1 MRHALYKRS
10 FGTRIWLSFLLL
22 ISISILATG
31 WASYRIAADTLK
43 KNALQMSQES
53 VNKSAQILDEKL
65 QKIAVSMMSLMM
77 SDSFHDAMD
86 DANARDASQ
95 YYLHLSNLQPVFS
108 QLLFNEPIIR
118 SLLLSTRIGDFYPT
132 NNVRV
137 PGYSFY
143 DTPIYKEM
151 KQNRRAIWLEAHQ
164 DPFFTGKDRVLSLVM
179 EGVMNYPLNDVYIMV
194 NIKEKD
200 LVSLLESN
208 LSRDSGPIF
217 MLNSSG
223 QPVMN
228 ASVPGGIHYA
238 DVQDA
243 LARTDPSGKSESGA
257 FEYDVDGATY
267 LVNYYRS
274 QLVPDWVVYRM
285 QSEGALLSQATAIK
299 WAAITIV
306 SVFGVVALVFSNVL
320 ARLLTRPLAKLAKLM
335 TRVET
340 EDDLGTRYRSHSD
353 DEVGMAGVAFNRML
367 DRIEKLIGDMR
378 EAEQS
383 KRKAEMKALTAH
395 IDPHFFYNALHTV
408 YCKSV
413 LGENEQVN
421 RMIIALS
428 DMFRLGLN
436 NGEDMT
442 TLEAELEHVRQYLTI
457 QQGCYEELF
466 EYEIEAAP
474 NVPLQHPVLKLV
486 LQPLVE
492 NSILH
497 GFRERTEGGF
507 IRVEATADER
517 FLYLIVAD
525 NGDGFDPAAKAQ
537 ESSEQEPK
545 RSGGY
550 ALRNIA
556 ERLALYEDKQ
566 AGLLVE
572 STPGRGTTVTV
583 TIPREG
589 GVWA

>member
-1 MRHALYKRS
+1 MKNVLYKRS

-22 ISISILATG
+22 ISASILATG

-53 VNKSAQILDEKL
+53 VNKSAQVLDDKL
-65 QKIAVSMMSLMM
+65 QKIAVSIMSLMM
-77 SDSFHDAMD
+77 SDSFHDAMG
-86 DANARDASQ
+86 DANARDSSH
-95 YYLHLSNLQPVFS
+95 YYLHLTNLQPVFS
-108 QLLFNEPIIR
+108 QLLFNEPIIQ
-118 SLLLSTRIGDFYPT
+118 SLLLSTRIGDFYPL

-137 PGYSFY
+137 AGYSFY

-151 KQNRRAIWLEAHQ
+151 KQHRRAIWLEAHA
-164 DPFFTGKDRVLSLVM
+164 DPFFTGKERVLSLVM

-200 LVSLLESN
+200 LIALLERN

-228 ASVPGGIHYA
+228 AIVPTGVRYG
-238 DVQDA
+238 DVQSA
-243 LARTDPSGKSESGA
+243 LARTDPSGTSESGA
-257 FEYDVDGATY
+257 FEYDVGGSTY

-285 QSEGALLSQATAIK
+285 QSEEALLAQANAIK
-299 WAAITIV
+299 WTAVTIV
-306 SVFGVVALVFSNVL
+306 SVFGLIALVFSNVL
-320 ARLLTRPLAKLAKLM
+320 ARLLTRPLTKLSRLM

-340 EDDLGTRYRSHSD
+340 EDDLGTRYRSKSN
-353 DEVGMAGVAFNRML
+353 DEVGQAGVAFNRML
-367 DRIEKLIGDMR
+367 DRIERLIGDMR
-378 EAEQS
+378 EVERS

-442 TLEAELEHVRQYLTI
+442 TIEAELEHVRQYLII
-457 QQGCYEELF
+457 QQGCYEQLF
-466 EYEIEAAP
+466 DCEIVVDP
-474 NVPLQHPVLKLV
+474 NVPMQYPVLKLI

-507 IRVEATADER
+507 IRIKADTDET
-517 FLYLIVAD
+517 FLYLSVED
-525 NGDGFDPAAKAQ
+525 NGEGFDREAVEREAA
-537 ESSEQEPK
+537 EPR

-550 ALRNIA
+550 ALRNIS
-556 ERLALYEDKQ
+556 ERLALYENKQ
-566 AGLLVE
+566 AGMRVE
-572 STPGRGTTVTV
+572 SSPGEGTTVTIA
-583 TIPREG
+583 IPIERE
-589 GVWA
+589 A